1 MATATVHDNG
11 MEKKYEFVMQISSE
25 RSTTAVAALCEN
37 RRTNRAW
44 ESVDRADSMSTAMK
58 SGGAIGMKGILA
70 ASKKT
75 VTRVVFRF
83 GKNEFIKKPM
93 DALVNVDQNFIICS
107 LSRERLPSECFPEF
121 GPYRLQRMSQ
131 QQTGAL
137 DKQVTTSDITSD
149 KYHLVS
155 MPDHYR
161 KNSKYETSMKLSLED
176 TLGKYDFDQQA
187 ICIDSVVFRH
197 LQSSTYEPGRQ
208 DLPRLRLLFK
218 LRSKHK
224 LQPGGL
230 SLSSQ
235 GVNYPADVPEL
246 LEGGNK
252 VKLSRSITFNSLLI
266 TARTANNA

>member
-37 RRTNRAW
+37 RRTSRAW

-83 GKNEFIKKPM
+83 GKKP
-93 DALVNVDQNFIICS
+93 S
-107 LSRERLPSECFPEF
+107 
-121 GPYRLQRMSQ
+121 
-131 QQTGAL
+131 
-137 DKQVTTSDITSD
+137 TSDPEAQSGMNDVHALMTHAKHYSRSLNAKSSLILFNK

-176 TLGKYDFDQQA
+176 TLGQYDFDQQA

-208 DLPRLRLLFK
+208 NLPRLRLLFK

-252 VKLSRSITFNSLLI
+252 VKFISKSRSITFNSLLI